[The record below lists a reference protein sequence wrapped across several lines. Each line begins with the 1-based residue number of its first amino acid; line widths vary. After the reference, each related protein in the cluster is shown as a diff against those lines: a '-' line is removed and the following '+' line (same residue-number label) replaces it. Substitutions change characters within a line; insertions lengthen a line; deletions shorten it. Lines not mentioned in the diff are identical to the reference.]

1 MSVEGKVVVV
11 TGGAKGIGRWVAK
24 TFAKEGAR
32 LAIADVAPM
41 ETVVGEVRALGAE
54 AIAVR
59 TDVCVEDEVRSLMDQ
74 GVPAVRAH
82 RRAHQRRG
90 HRDALPRGRASLA
103 PHPPTW
109 TWRSSTG

>member
-41 ETVVGEVRALGAE
+41 DTVMGEVQALG
-54 AIAVR
+54 
-59 TDVCVEDEVRSLMDQ
+59 
-74 GVPAVRAH
+74 G
-82 RRAHQRRG
+82 
-90 HRDALPRGRASLA
+90 
-103 PHPPTW
+103 
-109 TWRSSTG
+109 